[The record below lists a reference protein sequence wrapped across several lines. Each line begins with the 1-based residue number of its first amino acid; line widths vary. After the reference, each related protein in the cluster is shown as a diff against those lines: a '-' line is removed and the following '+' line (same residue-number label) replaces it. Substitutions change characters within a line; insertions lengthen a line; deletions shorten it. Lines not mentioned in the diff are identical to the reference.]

1 MKRSRNLIIKQRFGA
16 FLEEISFD
24 KDLSFLTYPCYF
36 MLRRFFMAVM
46 LVVFQKFLSMQI
58 FLKAMSVVTAL
69 ILIGEANYFETPF
82 KQQKEFSNEIL
93 LMIMLYNMICF
104 SPFVPDI
111 EARFRMGFF
120 CCVVEALALA
130 LSILFIIRES
140 LKSIILKL
148 RIWFAKSEKRKL
160 RIKYLRARA
169 KGNVMRRRRNR
180 RKAKRKQ
187 INDYGFELDEKR

>member
-24 KDLSFLTYPCYF
+24 KDLSFLAYPCYF

-46 LVVFQKFLSMQI
+46 LVVFQKFLWMQI
-58 FLKAMSVVTAL
+58 FLKAMSVVTAV

-82 KQQKEFSNEIL
+82 KKQLEFANEIL
-93 LMIMLYNMICF
+93 VMIMLYNMICF
-104 SPFVPDI
+104 SPFVPDV
-111 EARFRMGFF
+111 EARFRMGYF

-130 LSILFIIRES
+130 LSIFFIMSES
-140 LKSIILKL
+140 LKAIILKV

-169 KGNVMRRRRNR
+169 RGNVMRRRRNR
-180 RKAKRKQ
+180 RAKRKQ
-187 INDYGFELDEKR
+187 INDYGFELDE